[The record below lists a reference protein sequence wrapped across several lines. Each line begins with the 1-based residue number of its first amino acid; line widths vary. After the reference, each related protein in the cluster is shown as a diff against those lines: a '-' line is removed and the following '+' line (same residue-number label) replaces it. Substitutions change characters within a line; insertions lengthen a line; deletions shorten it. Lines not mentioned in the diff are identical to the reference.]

1 MVTGSR
7 IKERRIKLCMS
18 ADQLAEKIG
27 KNRAT
32 IYRYEGDEIENFP
45 LPVIEPLAKALQT
58 TPAYLMGW
66 TDDPSIPQ
74 EEKPASKDELSVVNM
89 TDEEIEFISV
99 FSRLNPENRKLLLAN
114 AKVYLQAQGD
124 QHDPRE

>member
-7 IKERRIKLCMS
+7 IRERRLALGMS
-18 ADQLAEKIG
+18 VEDLAEKLG

-45 LPVIEPLAKALQT
+45 VSIIEPLADVLLT

-66 TDDPSIPQ
+66 TDDPSAVRIEPAHEDEPERKEFNRLFDTLSDGNRRRILDLMQALAAGQ
-74 EEKPASKDELSVVNM
+74 EQNDDSK
-89 TDEEIEFISV
+89 
-99 FSRLNPENRKLLLAN
+99 
-114 AKVYLQAQGD
+114 G
-124 QHDPRE
+124 